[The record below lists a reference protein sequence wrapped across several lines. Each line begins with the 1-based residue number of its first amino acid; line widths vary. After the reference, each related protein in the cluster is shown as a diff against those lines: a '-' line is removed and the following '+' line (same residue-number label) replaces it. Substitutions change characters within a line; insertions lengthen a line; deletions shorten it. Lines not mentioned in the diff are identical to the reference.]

1 MNRPD
6 VEQRIERLHGLADA
20 EFVTITNQ
28 AALELAAFVG
38 ELALAFDEL
47 VAHAER
53 AAPWIEEA
61 LLAVSPPD
69 LTPLTGWADNE
80 ATDER
85 KAP

>member
-6 VEQRIERLHGLADA
+6 VEQRIERLHGLADQWGPQHPGV
-20 EFVTITNQ
+20 F

-53 AAPWIEEA
+53 AAP
-61 LLAVSPPD
+61 
-69 LTPLTGWADNE
+69 G
-80 ATDER
+80 
-85 KAP
+85 